1 MVGIDYDP
9 VSGAA
14 AKIMQTLQAPVKE
27 TGSRAADLLTLKGWP
42 ADCSDSRM
50 ANSVL
55 AKWYVS
61 ENVCAL
67 CDAERHLAHV
77 VRLRSQWFVID
88 ATHFSAEKLGCL
100 FIGSFARRQT
110 AMQAAEA
117 EVLGH
122 VAPIAMRG
130 DAPDM
135 SRVRGL
141 AAALLRQSNRP
152 AQQSSSAA

>member
-1 MVGIDYDP
+1 M
-9 VSGAA
+9 
-14 AKIMQTLQAPVKE
+14 LFELAPLLR
-27 TGSRAADLLTLKGWP
+27 SLTLNGWP
-42 ADCSDSRM
+42 MDCFDERM

-67 CDAERHLAHV
+67 CDPERHLAHV

-88 ATHFSAEKLGCL
+88 ATHTSFQKLGCL
-100 FIGSFARRQT
+100 FIGSFARRQA

-122 VAPIAMRG
+122 PAPVAMRRG
-130 DAPDM
+130 APDM

-141 AAALLRQSNRP
+141 AAALLRQTHRSAPVR
-152 AQQSSSAA
+152 SAA

>member
-1 MVGIDYDP
+1 
-9 VSGAA
+9 
-14 AKIMQTLQAPVKE
+14 
-27 TGSRAADLLTLKGWP
+27 
-42 ADCSDSRM
+42 M

-61 ENVCAL
+61 DNVCAL
-67 CDAERHLAHV
+67 CDPERHLAHV

-88 ATHFSAEKLGCL
+88 ATHTSFEKLGCL

-122 VAPIAMRG
+122 PAPVAMRRG
-130 DAPDM
+130 APDM

-141 AAALLRQSNRP
+141 AAALLRQTHR
-152 AQQSSSAA
+152 SSQAPSAA

>member
-1 MVGIDYDP
+1 MLSELSP
-9 VSGAA
+9 VW
-14 AKIMQTLQAPVKE
+14 
-27 TGSRAADLLTLKGWP
+27 RLLSLKGWP
-42 ADCSDSRM
+42 MDCFSVRM
-50 ANSVL
+50 ADSVL

-67 CDAERHLAHV
+67 CDPERHLAHV

-88 ATHFSAEKLGCL
+88 ATHSSAEKMGCL

-110 AMQAAEA
+110 AMQTAEA

-122 VAPIAMRG
+122 PAPVAMRG
-130 DAPDM
+130 NARDM

-141 AAALLRQSNRP
+141 AAALLRQTHR
-152 AQQSSSAA
+152 SSQTRSAA

>member
-1 MVGIDYDP
+1 M
-9 VSGAA
+9 
-14 AKIMQTLQAPVKE
+14 
-27 TGSRAADLLTLKGWP
+27 
-42 ADCSDSRM
+42 SD
-50 ANSVL
+50 SVL

-61 ENVCAL
+61 DNVCAL
-67 CDAERHLAHV
+67 CDPERHLAHV

-88 ATHFSAEKLGCL
+88 ATHSSFEKMGCL

-122 VAPIAMRG
+122 PAPIAMRG
-130 DAPDM
+130 GTPDM

-141 AAALLRQSNRP
+141 AAALLRQTHRP
-152 AQQSSSAA
+152 LQTRSAA

>member
-1 MVGIDYDP
+1 M
-9 VSGAA
+9 
-14 AKIMQTLQAPVKE
+14 
-27 TGSRAADLLTLKGWP
+27 LTLKGWP
-42 ADCSDSRM
+42 MDCFKGRM

-67 CDAERHLAHV
+67 CDPERHLAHV

-88 ATHFSAEKLGCL
+88 ATHTSFEKLGCL
-100 FIGSFARRQT
+100 FIGSFARRQA

-122 VAPIAMRG
+122 PAPVAMRRG
-130 DAPDM
+130 APDM

-141 AAALLRQSNRP
+141 AAALLRQTHRP
-152 AQQSSSAA
+152 SPARSAA

>member
-1 MVGIDYDP
+1 MDC
-9 VSGAA
+9 
-14 AKIMQTLQAPVKE
+14 
-27 TGSRAADLLTLKGWP
+27 LKV
-42 ADCSDSRM
+42 RM
-50 ANSVL
+50 ADSVL

-67 CDAERHLAHV
+67 CDPERHLAHV

-88 ATHFSAEKLGCL
+88 ATHTSFEKMGCL

-110 AMQAAEA
+110 AMQAAES

-122 VAPIAMRG
+122 PAPVAMRRG
-130 DAPDM
+130 TPDM

-141 AAALLRQSNRP
+141 AAALLRQSSRP
-152 AQQSSSAA
+152 SQARSAA

>member
-1 MVGIDYDP
+1 
-9 VSGAA
+9 
-14 AKIMQTLQAPVKE
+14 
-27 TGSRAADLLTLKGWP
+27 
-42 ADCSDSRM
+42 M

-67 CDAERHLAHV
+67 CDLERHLAHV

-88 ATHFSAEKLGCL
+88 ATHFSAQKMGCL

-122 VAPIAMRG
+122 PAPIAMRG
-130 DAPDM
+130 GIPDM

-141 AAALLRQSNRP
+141 AAALLRQSNRTP
-152 AQQSSSAA
+152 SPSAA